1 MKLTKE
7 IDTKNEIQDF
17 VNKFYGKKKYTKL
30 KAINGKI
37 VSCET
42 TDKDIKEY
50 LKKLGLT

>member
-7 IDTKNEIQDF
+7 IDTKNEVQDF
-17 VNKFYGKKKYTKL
+17 INKFYDKKPYKKL

-42 TDKDIKEY
+42 TDKDIKDH

>member
-7 IDTKNEIQDF
+7 IISKNEVGDF
-17 VNKFYGKKKYTKL
+17 IKKFYGKKPYKNL
-30 KAINGKI
+30 KAIDGKI

-42 TDKDIKEY
+42 TDPEIKDY